1 MTLSIRTAYAAVK
14 GRAQRLAADLWDDD
28 GGAVL
33 SVEYVLVSGVL
44 VTGLVPGLVAA
55 RNSINAGYANM
66 GNAVTAA
73 VPQPNFSGFSIGG
86 ANGNA
91 VASVPGVSIP
101 APPPANYLQASQ
113 LAPVAIPAP

>member
-1 MTLSIRTAYAAVK
+1 MAPSIRTVYASLK
-14 GRAQRLAADLWDDD
+14 RRAAQLWDDD

-55 RNSINAGYANM
+55 RNSINTGYANM

-73 VPQPNFSGFSIGG
+73 VPQPNFSGFSVGG
-86 ANGNA
+86 SNGPI
-91 VASVPGVSIP
+91 ASVPGVAIP

-113 LAPVAIPAP
+113 LAPVAVPAP